1 MNLIQVKREMVE
13 LGKIPVSEK
22 MYPITSEWVP
32 LPDVL
37 AIISRFEKH
46 WKQLPKKDED
56 EARMITEIIGEA

>member
-1 MNLIQVKREMVE
+1 MNLIQIKREIVE

-56 EARMITEIIGEA
+56 EARIITEIIGEA

>member
-1 MNLIQVKREMVE
+1 MNLIQVKREIAE
-13 LGKIPVSEK
+13 LGKIPASEK

-46 WKQLPKKDED
+46 WKQLPRKGDA
-56 EARMITEIIGEA
+56 EARMMNELFGEA

>member
-1 MNLIQVKREMVE
+1 MNLIQVKREIVE

>member
-1 MNLIQVKREMVE
+1 MNLIQIKREMVE

-56 EARMITEIIGEA
+56 EARIITEIIGEA

>member
-1 MNLIQVKREMVE
+1 MNLIQIKREIVE

>member
-1 MNLIQVKREMVE
+1 MNLIQVKREITE
-13 LGKIPVSEK
+13 LGKIPASEK

-56 EARMITEIIGEA
+56 KARMITEIIGEA